1 MVIAGPPGPPSD
13 GPGTAR
19 GGHVAPL
26 APGASPAGDASR
38 RPARDRVKNSKVRRP
53 IGSFQESASAR
64 VERFAGSRCC
74 LRWPNGATHRA
85 DDSDLRESGG
95 VNGTDERATESRRAR
110 LDSVHK
116 WAATLAA
123 VVALAF
129 SSYNFAE
136 LQQKPR
142 IDVDL
147 PHLLRT
153 GPVDNGT
160 VFQIQ
165 PTVSTRFKTQDVE
178 VIRDAH
184 LQLTPVG
191 SISSSKMP
199 IFYWH
204 ETGAYVYDFTS
215 DQVNYH
221 WSGDPAPFI
230 VSQDKPQQPT
240 LNFWVDNWTFQPGRY
255 EGTLELSRS
264 GNRIPLIKKFCLLLS
279 KKAVDEIHGAGQRQ
293 IFFFA
298 TIYPSSTPP
307 ANLQAATGGKQIKNS
322 YRPVAFRAH

>member
-293 IFFFA
+293 IFFFRDDL
-298 TIYPSSTPP
+298 PKFHSSSKSP
-307 ANLQAATGGKQIKNS
+307 GC
-322 YRPVAFRAH
+322 YRRETD